1 VILHCDFDL
10 QFVVDHLFMY
20 LLSLC
25 LSPAF
30 PPMPVPPAGFAGLTP
45 EELRALEGHER
56 QHLEAR
62 LQSLRN
68 IHTLLDA
75 AMLQINQYLTVLAS
89 LGPPRPATSV
99 SPTEE
104 TAPAVVPAAPPT
116 SIPSSETTT
125 PSPGVSPPAPE
136 PEKPPAPESV
146 GTEELPED
154 GEPDAAELRRRR
166 LQKLES
172 PIAH

>member
-1 VILHCDFDL
+1 
-10 QFVVDHLFMY
+10 
-20 LLSLC
+20 
-25 LSPAF
+25 
-30 PPMPVPPAGFAGLTP
+30 MPVPPAGFAGLTP

-99 SPTEE
+99 NPPEE
-104 TAPAVVPAAPPT
+104 TVPTVVAAASST
-116 SIPSSETTT
+116 SMPSSEATT
-125 PSPGVSPPAPE
+125 PSSGASPPVPE
-136 PEKPPAPESV
+136 SEKPPAPESV